1 MNMQFNINIS
11 IFITAI
17 VAISCSAS
25 QQSIQEK
32 NDWRLLSNS
41 LSIQAHKDY
50 LNKYPGGD
58 YSQEAKTKLKQ
69 LEQDREVARN
79 NFKIMSSFATN
90 DEQIYVKITA
100 IEIKGVYKGLDR
112 FGMPW
117 IDYKTE
123 PKYDILKSSPK
134 DGFSFIVVQY
144 NFGSLIKS
152 GLQIQKEDLILTDAF
167 GKTYHGTFQET
178 DFAIIKMVI
187 EINGSAEPAI
197 WSSDIKYIIIRHQD
211 QINLI
216 LFEVPSKM
224 ISNLKLTFLD
234 NEHLFQINH
243 K

>member
-1 MNMQFNINIS
+1 MNVNLKIEF
-11 IFITAI
+11 FIAI
-17 VAISCSAS
+17 AILVLCSCGMS

-32 NDWRLLSNS
+32 NEWRLLSNS

-50 LNKYPGGD
+50 LNKYPSGA
-58 YSQEAKTKLKQ
+58 YSQEAQTKLKQ
-69 LEQDREVARN
+69 LEQDREVARA

-90 DEQIYVKITA
+90 NEQIYVKITA

-117 IDYKTE
+117 FDYKTE
-123 PKYDILKSSPK
+123 PKYGVIKSSPK

-144 NFGSLIKS
+144 NFRALIKS

-167 GKTYHGTFQET
+167 GETYHGAFQET
-178 DFAIIKMVI
+178 DFTIIKMVI

-197 WSSDIKYIIIRHQD
+197 WSNDIKYIIIRHQD
-211 QINLI
+211 QINLT
-216 LFEVPSKM
+216 LFEVPSEM